1 MKLVILIL
9 SIYLTTSVE
18 DMTNITTNIMTKDIE
33 KTFYNLTKKQTYY
46 YTIRAYNQRK
56 YTFRL
61 KVQRG
66 YISSSSSLSLSY
78 IGHNSSIP
86 SEYKPDIIDE
96 GSLYLTSSSSRGY
109 NIYQSQ
115 YKVTKSSINYVTFVL
130 TPIKNISSVSIII
143 FEYNYENKDSS
154 SVVDFELIGIF
165 LTIFLALLAITLVIC
180 IFGKD
185 TICKCCRKKTII
197 QPVPQNKYDTPLT
210 PIYPS
215 SSDFQSQPEYMAP
228 SDYIQANQYAQPPQY
243 LDPQINTY

>member
-1 MKLVILIL
+1 M
-9 SIYLTTSVE
+9 
-18 DMTNITTNIMTKDIE
+18 
-33 KTFYNLTKKQTYY
+33 
-46 YTIRAYNQRK
+46 
-56 YTFRL
+56 
-61 KVQRG
+61 
-66 YISSSSSLSLSY
+66 SY

-96 GSLYLTSSSSRGY
+96 GSLYLTSSSSHGY
-109 NIYQSQ
+109 NIYESK

-154 SVVDFELIGIF
+154 SVVDFELIKIF
-165 LTIFLALLAITLVIC
+165 LTIFLALLAITLVIW

-185 TICKCCRKKTII
+185 TICKCFRKKPKI

-228 SDYIQANQYAQPPQY
+228 SDYIQANQYVQPPQY
-243 LDPQINTY
+243 LYPQQNIN